1 MLFVF
6 FYILILNFILVLS
19 QLSESFNTILL
30 IINKFL
36 KQITLIFNKIIYIN
50 INWVILLLK

>member
-1 MLFVF
+1 MLSVL
-6 FYILILNFILVLS
+6 FYILILNFVLVL
-19 QLSESFNTILL
+19 LLLNEGYNTILL

-36 KQITLIFNKIIYIN
+36 KQIILILNKVTYID